1 MTEKFQ
7 DIYNEEFIS
16 NMERSLPLGLGDVN
30 DIAQVVKYLISEES
44 KYITGNIVN
53 LDGGG
58 SL

>member
-1 MTEKFQ
+1 
-7 DIYNEEFIS
+7 
-16 NMERSLPLGLGDVN
+16 MERSLPLGLGDVN

-44 KYITGNIVN
+44 KYITGNIMN